1 MRSSVA
7 ARGRAGAPRVALSSG
22 TGNLSQSC
30 KPGAGPFYTRG
41 AFLSERR
48 ITAVLGAGA
57 LGAAMAARLGE
68 TGDEVRLWNR
78 TPERARTAAA
88 QARGVTVVAGTTEA
102 LSGASAVLT
111 VLRDG
116 EAVAEVM
123 AGAISGLDPDAV
135 WIQASTVGPRS
146 ARALADL
153 ARDHG
158 VAYLDAP
165 VSGSTTPAREG
176 RLVWLVAGADSALNR
191 ARPVLDAL
199 GSSVLHVGTG
209 VEGSSLKLAVNAWM
223 TAATVA
229 MSDVLALCDA
239 LGIDHATF
247 VAALNAGPLAMPY
260 ELQKI
265 TSMDAGTYP
274 AGFAVQLALKDIDLA
289 AELSPPSPL
298 LGVVHDRLEQAV
310 AAGHGS
316 DDLAAVDYVRRST

>member
-1 MRSSVA
+1 
-7 ARGRAGAPRVALSSG
+7 
-22 TGNLSQSC
+22 
-30 KPGAGPFYTRG
+30 
-41 AFLSERR
+41 
-48 ITAVLGAGA
+48 
-57 LGAAMAARLGE
+57 MAARLGE
-68 TGDEVRLWNR
+68 TGHEVRLWNR
-78 TPERARTAAA
+78 TPERARAAAA
-88 QARGVTVVAGTTEA
+88 QAGGVTAVATTAEA
-102 LSGASAVLT
+102 LSDASVVIT

-116 EAVAEVM
+116 NAVAEVM
-123 AGAISGLDPDAV
+123 ADAIAGLHKGAV

-153 ARDHG
+153 AGDHG

-176 RLVWLVAGADSALNR
+176 RLVWLVGGENAALSR

-247 VAALNAGPLAMPY
+247 VTALEAGPLAMPY
-260 ELQKI
+260 ELQKVS
-265 TSMDAGTYP
+265 SMDAGTYT

-289 AELSPPSPL
+289 AELAVPSPL
-298 LGVVHDRLEQAV
+298 LQVVHDRLEQAV

-316 DDLAAVDYVRRST
+316 DDLAAVDYLRASG